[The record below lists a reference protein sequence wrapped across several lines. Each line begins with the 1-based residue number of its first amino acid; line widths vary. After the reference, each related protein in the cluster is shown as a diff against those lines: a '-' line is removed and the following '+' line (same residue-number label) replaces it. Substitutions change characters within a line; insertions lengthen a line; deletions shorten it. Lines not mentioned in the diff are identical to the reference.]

1 MSKDALHWRKS
12 SYSDSYGSNCVEL
25 AGLGAAI
32 AVRDSKNPDGGF
44 LLLRKTALQQLVG
57 RARNF

>member
-25 AGLGAAI
+25 AELGT
-32 AVRDSKNPDGGF
+32 AVGMRDSKNPDGGF
-44 LLLRKTALQQLVG
+44 LVLRKTVLRQL
-57 RARNF
+57 ASQMRNL